1 MSEAWVVYSD
11 HSLGD
16 STLPQRRA
24 TTTMAIA
31 SYPTE
36 AATRLVSLLRIAQA
50 SQVSAIKCV
59 DPRQKAASNKHYSFL
74 NCKETL
80 APSAEV
86 MDKPSSSFQG
96 WSVSASTLSTSCIKR
111 IVTYDAVFI
120 ANW

>member
-1 MSEAWVVYSD
+1 MSEAWIVYSD

-16 STLPQRRA
+16 TTLPQRRV

-31 SYPTE
+31 SYPIK
-36 AATRLVSLLRIAQA
+36 AATRLVSLLLVAQA
-50 SQVSAIKCV
+50 WQVSAIRCV
-59 DPRQKAASNKHYSFL
+59 ELRQKAASTKHYLFL